1 MAEYYTP
8 GVYVEEIST
17 FPATVV
23 RVATAVPVFIGY
35 TELAGSDV
43 LNIPVKV
50 RSLIEYEALYGGEP
64 TTDGRSI
71 TVHLDSN
78 WRPASVD
85 LSLTYY
91 LYQSLRQF
99 YANGGGDAYI
109 LSVGPYS
116 PGGPDKTE
124 LIAALAELEK
134 ADEPTLVMVPDAFAF
149 TDPQDLGDVQAQVL
163 MHCAKMQ
170 DRFGLFDVLHGSGN
184 DEAADALAFRNKVG
198 NNNLSYGAAYY
209 PEVLSSLG
217 PVGEITSGE
226 IGLLDSNDAPTT
238 FADVAV
244 GAGEVTGIF
253 PNYTGTTG
261 LLEHGQAMN
270 DVLML
275 KTLQENY
282 GLAWEAAL
290 NAALTGDETVI
301 LGRITVLRDLGAAIF
316 NLALTHGPLNL
327 FFEANVKS
335 NAGTLKP
342 LILLLYEYYK
352 ALYDAGSHTFL
363 PPTAP
368 VAPLMDQGDFVA
380 LPVDYGLDLFT
391 DPLPGPNN
399 VYGAASPDL
408 NTGTTTSAVAFGLL
422 FDAMIDVVES
432 IIMQGESLLA
442 ASEADLP
449 LESGAYAGILAAI
462 RNTGYTLSPTAAV
475 AGVYA
480 VTDAN
485 RGVWKAP
492 ANVSLNAVVD
502 VVRKFQATELDD
514 LNMPTNGKAI
524 NAIRPFRG
532 QGILVYGARTLAGN
546 DNEWRFVSV
555 RRLFLMV
562 EESVRKACEPLV
574 FEPNDANL
582 WQRVRGMIE
591 NFLTGIWRDGGLA
604 GATTKDA
611 FFVKAGIGSTMTAE
625 DILEGKLIVE
635 IGMAAV
641 RPAEFVILKFM
652 HKMQVS

>member
-17 FPATVV
+17 FPASVV

-35 TELAGSDV
+35 TEVAGSDV
-43 LNIPVKV
+43 LNIPTKV
-50 RSLIEYEALYGGEP
+50 RSLIEYELLYGGEP

-71 TVHLDSN
+71 LVHLDAA

-85 LSLTYY
+85 LGLSYY

-109 LSVGPYS
+109 LSVGTYS
-116 PGGPDKTE
+116 ADGPDKSE

-134 ADEPTLVMVPDAFAF
+134 ADEPTLILVPDAFAF

-170 DRFGLFDVLHGSGN
+170 DRFGMFDVLHDAGGN
-184 DEAADALAFRNKVG
+184 GEADDALAFRNKVG

-217 PVGEITSGE
+217 PLDVSAEE
-226 IGLLDSNDAPTT
+226 IGLLDFSDIPVTL
-238 FADVAV
+238 ADVA
-244 GAGEVTGIF
+244 GNALEL
-253 PNYTGTTG
+253 TTG

-270 DVLML
+270 DIASLQAAVDGFALQWAAMTAMPTVADEVKLLTRVQILRDMAYVLYST
-275 KTLQENY
+275 TLSNSVVDALLNTIQTVPANLEATVELLVDY
-282 GLAWEAAL
+282 YLAIYD
-290 NAALTGDETVI
+290 NPGTVSFT
-301 LGRITVLRDLGAAIF
+301 TVLPINNLFVAPNDFPAYVLTAIPGPPVNPVTIYNPGANLIDATDDSDSQFGSIYATLRGWYLSLIAGANGELLSEEDLIASSGTYAAI
-316 NLALTHGPLNL
+316 
-327 FFEANVKS
+327 V
-335 NAGTLKP
+335 
-342 LILLLYEYYK
+342 
-352 ALYDAGSHTFL
+352 
-363 PPTAP
+363 
-368 VAPLMDQGDFVA
+368 
-380 LPVDYGLDLFT
+380 
-391 DPLPGPNN
+391 
-399 VYGAASPDL
+399 
-408 NTGTTTSAVAFGLL
+408 
-422 FDAMIDVVES
+422 
-432 IIMQGESLLA
+432 
-442 ASEADLP
+442 
-449 LESGAYAGILAAI
+449 AAI
-462 RNTGYTLSPTAAV
+462 KNTGYVLSPTAAV

-480 VTDAN
+480 VTDAT

-492 ANVSLNAVVD
+492 ANVSLNAVAD
-502 VVRKFQATELDD
+502 VSRKFQTTELDD

-546 DNEWRFVSV
+546 DNEWRYVSV

-591 NFLTGIWRDGGLA
+591 NFLTGLWRDGALA

-652 HKMQVS
+652 HKMQES